1 MTTIQPTAPDKLWT
15 PANIVTLIRICLV
28 PVFVLAILSPWP
40 EWVGLPGITME
51 AKCVIAAGIFILISC
66 TDWIDGYLARSRGEV
81 TDFGKFM
88 DPLADKILVTAAL
101 IALVELA
108 VLPGWPVLII
118 LAREFI
124 VSGIRMVAASKG
136 TVIAAS
142 WYGKAKTVFQIIAI
156 VLFLLKDSLTFTTA
170 AGAFTNPMFVLSWTV
185 MVIALILT
193 VMSMLDYLVKARHLL
208 KGSAGA
214 KTAKAAA
221 PSAAPTEIAALQKAI
236 DEQARIVVEKATA
249 AGATVATAESLTG
262 GLIAAMLTSV
272 PGSSASVR
280 GGIVSYVNEVKAEL
294 LGVSEDVLAR
304 QGAVDEL
311 VALQMARGAL
321 RELGSD
327 VSVAV
332 TGIAGPTG
340 AEPGKPV
347 GTVWIGCAT
356 AKKTHAACHHFEGGR
371 EAVRLQTV
379 LIAHDGRGAR
389 ELLTAPRFWR
399 ERTGALRRECD
410 SGTVGARTQMRHSR
424 VIAAVAYRY
433 AVFAHRG
440 NWFLRITS

>member
-1 MTTIQPTAPDKLWT
+1 MTTIQPTALDKLWT

-170 AGAFTNPMFVLSWTV
+170 AGAFTNPMFVPSWTV
-185 MVIALILT
+185 MVIALVLT

-236 DEQARIVVEKATA
+236 DEQARIIVEKATA

-280 GGIVSYVNEVKAEL
+280 GGIVSYVNEVKAEV

-379 LIAHDGRGAR
+379 LIA
-389 ELLTAPRFWR
+389 L
-399 ERTGALRRECD
+399 RTMEEALA
-410 SGTVGARTQMRHSR
+410 S
-424 VIAAVAYRY
+424 
-433 AVFAHRG
+433 F
-440 NWFLRITS
+440 

>member
-1 MTTIQPTAPDKLWT
+1 MSPIEPTAPERLMT

-28 PVFVLAILSPWP
+28 PVFVLAIVSPWP
-40 EWVGLPGITME
+40 EWMGLPDITME
-51 AKCVIAAGIFILISC
+51 AKRLIAAGIFILISC

-88 DPLADKILVTAAL
+88 DPLADKILVAAAL

-118 LAREFI
+118 LSREFI

-136 TVIAAS
+136 EVIAAS
-142 WYGKAKTVFQIIAI
+142 WYGKAKTVFQMIAI
-156 VLFLLKDSLTFTTA
+156 VLFLAKDALVFPTA
-170 AGAFTNPMFVLSWTV
+170 AAAFTNPLFVLSWAV
-185 MVIALILT
+185 MGIALILT
-193 VMSMLDYLVKARHLL
+193 IMSMLDYLVKARHLL
-208 KGSAGA
+208 KGSAGKA
-214 KTAKAAA
+214 PAAA
-221 PSAAPTEIAALQKAI
+221 QACAGERPTEIAALQKAI
-236 DEQARIVVEKATA
+236 DERARSVVERASE
-249 AGATVATAESLTG
+249 AGLSVGTAESLTG

-272 PGSSASVR
+272 PGSSAVVR
-280 GGIVSYVNEVKAEL
+280 GGVVSYVNDVKEQL
-294 LGVSEDVLAR
+294 LGVSGDVLSR

-321 RELGSD
+321 RELAAD
-327 VSVAV
+327 VTVSV

-356 AKKTHAACHHFEGGR
+356 ARGTHACEHHFEGGR

-379 LIAHDGRGAR
+379 LAALKTAEDAIA
-389 ELLTAPRFWR
+389 
-399 ERTGALRRECD
+399 
-410 SGTVGARTQMRHSR
+410 S
-424 VIAAVAYRY
+424 
-433 AVFAHRG
+433 
-440 NWFLRITS
+440 

>member
-262 GLIAAMLTSV
+262 GLVAAMLTSV

-280 GGIVSYVNEVKAEL
+280 GGIVSYVNEVKAEV

-340 AEPGKPV
+340 AEPGKPG

-379 LIAHDGRGAR
+379 LIA
-389 ELLTAPRFWR
+389 L
-399 ERTGALRRECD
+399 RTMEEALA
-410 SGTVGARTQMRHSR
+410 S
-424 VIAAVAYRY
+424 
-433 AVFAHRG
+433 F
-440 NWFLRITS
+440 

>member
-156 VLFLLKDSLTFTTA
+156 VLFLLKDSLTFTTT

-221 PSAAPTEIAALQKAI
+221 PSAAPTEGPRWPRPRASPAASSRPCSLPCLG
-236 DEQARIVVEKATA
+236 RRPRCA
-249 AGATVATAESLTG
+249 A
-262 GLIAAMLTSV
+262 
-272 PGSSASVR
+272 AS
-280 GGIVSYVNEVKAEL
+280 
-294 LGVSEDVLAR
+294 
-304 QGAVDEL
+304 
-311 VALQMARGAL
+311 
-321 RELGSD
+321 
-327 VSVAV
+327 
-332 TGIAGPTG
+332 
-340 AEPGKPV
+340 
-347 GTVWIGCAT
+347 
-356 AKKTHAACHHFEGGR
+356 
-371 EAVRLQTV
+371 
-379 LIAHDGRGAR
+379 
-389 ELLTAPRFWR
+389 
-399 ERTGALRRECD
+399 
-410 SGTVGARTQMRHSR
+410 
-424 VIAAVAYRY
+424 
-433 AVFAHRG
+433 
-440 NWFLRITS
+440 

>member
-356 AKKTHAACHHFEGGR
+356 AKQTHAACHHFEGGR
-371 EAVRLQTV
+371 EGVRLQTV
-379 LIAHDGRGAR
+379 LIV
-389 ELLTAPRFWR
+389 L
-399 ERTGALRRECD
+399 RTMEEALA
-410 SGTVGARTQMRHSR
+410 S
-424 VIAAVAYRY
+424 
-433 AVFAHRG
+433 F
-440 NWFLRITS
+440 

>member
-340 AEPGKPV
+340 TEPGKPV

-379 LIAHDGRGAR
+379 LIA
-389 ELLTAPRFWR
+389 L
-399 ERTGALRRECD
+399 RTMEEALA
-410 SGTVGARTQMRHSR
+410 S
-424 VIAAVAYRY
+424 
-433 AVFAHRG
+433 F
-440 NWFLRITS
+440 

>member
-156 VLFLLKDSLTFTTA
+156 VLFLLKDSFTFTTA

-379 LIAHDGRGAR
+379 LIA
-389 ELLTAPRFWR
+389 L
-399 ERTGALRRECD
+399 RTMEEALA
-410 SGTVGARTQMRHSR
+410 S
-424 VIAAVAYRY
+424 
-433 AVFAHRG
+433 F
-440 NWFLRITS
+440 

>member
-170 AGAFTNPMFVLSWTV
+170 AGAFTNPMFVLSWAV

-208 KGSAGA
+208 KGSEPS
-214 KTAKAAA
+214 KTSADRVET
-221 PSAAPTEIAALQKAI
+221 AAPTEIAALQNVI
-236 DEQARIVVEKATA
+236 DERARAVVEKASST
-249 AGATVATAESLTG
+249 GVTVATAESLTG
-262 GLIAAMLTSV
+262 GLIAASLTSV
-272 PGSSASVR
+272 PGSSEAVR
-280 GGIVSYVNEVKAEL
+280 GGIVSYVNEVKSEV
-294 LGVSEDVLAR
+294 LGVSEEVLSR

-311 VALQMARGAL
+311 VAMQMARGAL
-321 RELGSD
+321 RELGSGVA
-327 VSVAV
+327 VSV

-340 AEPGKPV
+340 AEPGKPA
-347 GTVWIGCAT
+347 GTVWMGCAT
-356 AKKTHAACHHFEGGR
+356 VKGTSATCHHFNGDR
-371 EAVRLQTV
+371 ESVRLQTV
-379 LIAHDGRGAR
+379 LC
-389 ELLTAPRFWR
+389 
-399 ERTGALRRECD
+399 ALKALDEALE
-410 SGTVGARTQMRHSR
+410 S
-424 VIAAVAYRY
+424 
-433 AVFAHRG
+433 
-440 NWFLRITS
+440 

>member
-40 EWVGLPGITME
+40 ECVGLPGITME

-156 VLFLLKDSLTFTTA
+156 VLFLLKDSLTFTMA

-262 GLIAAMLTSV
+262 GLVAAMLTSV

-280 GGIVSYVNEVKAEL
+280 GGIVSYVNEVKAEV

-379 LIAHDGRGAR
+379 LIA
-389 ELLTAPRFWR
+389 L
-399 ERTGALRRECD
+399 RTMEEALA
-410 SGTVGARTQMRHSR
+410 S
-424 VIAAVAYRY
+424 
-433 AVFAHRG
+433 F
-440 NWFLRITS
+440 

>member
-185 MVIALILT
+185 MVIALVLT

-236 DEQARIVVEKATA
+236 DEQARIIVEKATA

-280 GGIVSYVNEVKAEL
+280 GGIVSYVNEVKAEV
-294 LGVSEDVLAR
+294 LGVSEDALAR

-379 LIAHDGRGAR
+379 LIA
-389 ELLTAPRFWR
+389 L
-399 ERTGALRRECD
+399 RTMEEALA
-410 SGTVGARTQMRHSR
+410 S
-424 VIAAVAYRY
+424 
-433 AVFAHRG
+433 F
-440 NWFLRITS
+440 

>member
-340 AEPGKPV
+340 AEPGKP
-347 GTVWIGCAT
+347 
-356 AKKTHAACHHFEGGR
+356 
-371 EAVRLQTV
+371 
-379 LIAHDGRGAR
+379 AR
-389 ELLTAPRFWR
+389 CGSAAPRPKR
-399 ERTGALRRECD
+399 PMQHAIISKAAARPCACRRC
-410 SGTVGARTQMRHSR
+410 
-424 VIAAVAYRY
+424 
-433 AVFAHRG
+433 
-440 NWFLRITS
+440 

>member
-262 GLIAAMLTSV
+262 GLIVAMLTSV

-379 LIAHDGRGAR
+379 LIA
-389 ELLTAPRFWR
+389 L
-399 ERTGALRRECD
+399 RTMEEALA
-410 SGTVGARTQMRHSR
+410 S
-424 VIAAVAYRY
+424 
-433 AVFAHRG
+433 F
-440 NWFLRITS
+440 

>member
-40 EWVGLPGITME
+40 EWVGLSGITME

-379 LIAHDGRGAR
+379 LIA
-389 ELLTAPRFWR
+389 L
-399 ERTGALRRECD
+399 RTMEEALA
-410 SGTVGARTQMRHSR
+410 S
-424 VIAAVAYRY
+424 
-433 AVFAHRG
+433 F
-440 NWFLRITS
+440 

>member
-262 GLIAAMLTSV
+262 GLVAAMLTSV

-280 GGIVSYVNEVKAEL
+280 GGIVSYVNEVKAEV

-340 AEPGKPV
+340 AEPGKPA

-379 LIAHDGRGAR
+379 LIA
-389 ELLTAPRFWR
+389 L
-399 ERTGALRRECD
+399 RTMEEALA
-410 SGTVGARTQMRHSR
+410 S
-424 VIAAVAYRY
+424 
-433 AVFAHRG
+433 F
-440 NWFLRITS
+440 